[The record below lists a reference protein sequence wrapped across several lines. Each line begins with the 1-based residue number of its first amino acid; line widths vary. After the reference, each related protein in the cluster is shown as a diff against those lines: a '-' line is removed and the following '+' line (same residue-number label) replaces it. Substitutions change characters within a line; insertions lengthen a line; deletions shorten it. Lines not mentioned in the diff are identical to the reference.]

1 MDKNIAVY
9 NNSTGI
15 VEVMKSLFIG
25 EDLNMMKVS
34 TLEELLK
41 LVKDESI
48 HLILVDLELEGS
60 GLGYGMEIIQHIR
73 KCTVIPI
80 IVISSQTAET
90 AKIMSLNVGA
100 DVREINDMSGDIVIG
115 TFL

>member
-60 GLGYGMEIIQHIR
+60 GLGYGMEIIQHIILIFR
-73 KCTVIPI
+73 LFRNLLMIC
-80 IVISSQTAET
+80 SQKLK
-90 AKIMSLNVGA
+90 KI
-100 DVREINDMSGDIVIG
+100 
-115 TFL
+115 